1 MEGNIIAKGTTT
13 GTVETHIK
21 ASLVAVARKV
31 DGIELALKIE
41 ERFQDYVQEGRDTI
55 KQLHLFIKE
64 IVGEQTKLV
73 QILKACNQSI
83 IAPVLIYL
91 TNSLEGILSF
101 KQKTWKIQIL
111 IGTSVIRITHI
122 KTEQS
127 APDAEDIYG
136 PFAFEYTL
144 DFILDKDASELKQM
158 IVNLTKVV
166 VFDDKK
172 EKIVKD
178 LLSKA
183 FERFTPEKEELIH
196 IPIN

>member
-1 MEGNIIAKGTTT
+1 
-13 GTVETHIK
+13 
-21 ASLVAVARKV
+21 
-31 DGIELALKIE
+31 
-41 ERFQDYVQEGRDTI
+41 
-55 KQLHLFIKE
+55 
-64 IVGEQTKLV
+64 
-73 QILKACNQSI
+73 
-83 IAPVLIYL
+83 
-91 TNSLEGILSF
+91 
-101 KQKTWKIQIL
+101 L